1 MLEEEEDLSEED
13 YAKAMQSDRDMPDE
27 MVIQEDLTGWL
38 PMLSQTA
45 QPIVVF
51 YLLYYMHA
59 CTL

>member
-27 MVIQEDLTGWL
+27 MVIQEDLTGWFPL
-38 PMLSQTA
+38 PSQTA

-51 YLLYYMHA
+51 
-59 CTL
+59 